1 MKNIKKALLE
11 LLYNVKYV
19 CTIVFKAIP
28 IIIVIVTP
36 FVCMYLVMYMY
47 KQRGC
52 FAFGG
57 EWLVP
62 IVAYVIASLLQNV
75 KQSMYDEIDG
85 FPVARKRFT
94 KRGKRGEIIFNT
106 NEIYE
111 MVEYLA
117 AVEEYCEKYGKYR
130 GGR

>member
-1 MKNIKKALLE
+1 MKNVKKALLE
-11 LLYNVKYV
+11 LLYNVKYA

-28 IIIVIVTP
+28 LTIVIVTP
-36 FVCMYLVMYMY
+36 FVCMCLVMYMY

-62 IVAYVIASLLQNV
+62 IVAYIIAFLLQKI
-75 KQSMYDEIDG
+75 KQSIYDEIDG

-94 KRGKRGEIIFNT
+94 KRGKHGEIIFST
-106 NEIYE
+106 SEIYE